1 MGKSLVLSSLS
12 DTSTPEESKSGR
24 DLPSHPGTRMPS
36 GSEPEEVDVAIFY
49 VQTGDLQA
57 LSAPK
62 EISCSLCE
70 ALDTVQWTEACSA
83 LLDIRRLALHHPD
96 DLIEVLD
103 LVLPMIIKHMN
114 SLRSSLCKTALICV
128 ADLFK
133 YCGDLMA
140 VKIQEGALIET
151 LLSKAAMEKKF
162 VMDEARRTLDAMIQ
176 TISTEDALH
185 VMLFHVQ
192 STNCKVRAV
201 VAVCVAD
208 IVDRAF
214 VEKQESAEH
223 CAGLSMTKLLQTA
236 AQLVNDKHPNARE
249 SARRIMTR
257 LRGSY
262 EDCEHTESW
271 LQFAEHVL
279 GKSTVVKMTRFM

>member
-1 MGKSLVLSSLS
+1 
-12 DTSTPEESKSGR
+12 
-24 DLPSHPGTRMPS
+24 MPS

-62 EISCSLCE
+62 EVSCSLCE

-151 LLSKAAMEKKF
+151 LLSKAALEKKF
-162 VMDEARRTLDAMIQ
+162 VMDEAKRTLDAMIQ
-176 TISTEDALH
+176 TISTEETLH

-214 VEKQESAEH
+214 VEKQESAEVSFASFLTSIRAVLYTFSSSALCWFVDDQAATDCSSARKSH
-223 CAGLSMTKLLQTA
+223 TTFVPVARRGSRTLFHIRSMT
-236 AQLVNDKHPNARE
+236 NIR
-249 SARRIMTR
+249 TR
-257 LRGSY
+257 GRAPEGS
-262 EDCEHTESW
+262 
-271 LQFAEHVL
+271 
-279 GKSTVVKMTRFM
+279 